1 MKPKTILQKE
11 IVKLSAQ
18 LPVISEKQVSWFHE
32 NMTKYAARS
41 RNSLYCL
48 ECGHKWFD
56 PFVMGS
62 KLLGCT
68 CPNCLVELKM
78 KDAYTPHFSEN
89 MYCSAVTTKGNKQV
103 VRMIYMQK
111 YYSKR
116 EAAKYFHNEVMQHWI
131 EPSGKIT
138 TLSGKVNSMSGYYD
152 NWVWG
157 SKLEVRCESS
167 NLRAR
172 VDINSYCTY
181 PKMSI
186 VPVLKRNGFSGQFY
200 HFSPHR
206 LFQLI
211 LSNNKAETLLKTG
224 QIHLLESMYVNSKR
238 ITDYWKSI
246 CICIRN
252 NYTIFDTSMWFDYLG
267 FLEYFQKDL
276 FNPKYICPDNLKTPH
291 DELLAKKQK
300 IQAEKSR
307 IDTLRKSV
315 EIQKIYTK
323 EKRKFFGLEFI
334 KGNISV
340 NPLKTIAEFYDEG
353 EFMNHCVFHSGY
365 YKKKNSLILS
375 AKINDTPV
383 ETIEISLKPLKI
395 IQARG
400 TGNEITEFHDEI
412 MEIVNSNLYQIS
424 KCK

>member
-11 IVKLSAQ
+11 VTKLSAQ
-18 LPVISEKQVSWFHE
+18 LPTISEKQIYWFHE

-41 RNSLYCL
+41 RHSLYCL
-48 ECGHKWFD
+48 ECGHKWID
-56 PFVMGS
+56 PFVMGTT
-62 KLLGCT
+62 LLGCT
-68 CPNCLVELKM
+68 CPKCKSELKM

-89 MYCSAVTTKGNKQV
+89 MYCSTLTTKGIKQV
-103 VRMIYMQK
+103 VRMIYMTK

-116 EAAKYFHNEVMQHWI
+116 EAAKYFHNEVLQHWI

-138 TLSGKVNSMSGYYD
+138 TLSGKVNSLSGYFD
-152 NWVWG
+152 KWVWG

-181 PKMSI
+181 PKMKI
-186 VPVLKRNGFSGQFY
+186 LPVLKRNGFNGQFY

-206 LFQLI
+206 LFQII
-211 LSNNKAETLLKTG
+211 LSNSKAETLLKTK
-224 QIHLLESMYVNSKR
+224 QIHLLDSMYVNSQR
-238 ITDYWKSI
+238 VTEYWKTI
-246 CICIRN
+246 RICIRN
-252 NYTIFDTSMWFDYLG
+252 NYKVIDASMWFDYLG

-276 FNPKYICPDNLKTPH
+276 FNPKYICPDNLKDAH
-291 DELLAKKQK
+291 DELLQKKKK

-307 IDTLRKSV
+307 IDNLRKSV

-323 EKRKFFGLEFI
+323 EKRKFFGLKFI

-340 NPLKTIAEFYDEG
+340 YPFKTIAEFYDEG

-365 YKKKNSLILS
+365 FKKKNSLILS
-375 AKINDTPV
+375 AKVNDTPV
-383 ETIEISLKPLKI
+383 ETIEICLKPLKI

-400 TGNEITEFHDEI
+400 IGNEITEFHDEI
-412 MEIVNSNLYQIS
+412 MDIVNSNLHQIS

>member
-1 MKPKTILQKE
+1 
-11 IVKLSAQ
+11 
-18 LPVISEKQVSWFHE
+18 
-32 NMTKYAARS
+32 
-41 RNSLYCL
+41 
-48 ECGHKWFD
+48 
-56 PFVMGS
+56 
-62 KLLGCT
+62 
-68 CPNCLVELKM
+68 
-78 KDAYTPHFSEN
+78 
-89 MYCSAVTTKGNKQV
+89 
-103 VRMIYMQK
+103 
-111 YYSKR
+111 
-116 EAAKYFHNEVMQHWI
+116 
-131 EPSGKIT
+131 
-138 TLSGKVNSMSGYYD
+138 
-152 NWVWG
+152 
-157 SKLEVRCESS
+157 
-167 NLRAR
+167 
-172 VDINSYCTY
+172 
-181 PKMSI
+181 
-186 VPVLKRNGFSGQFY
+186 
-200 HFSPHR
+200 
-206 LFQLI
+206 
-211 LSNNKAETLLKTG
+211 
-224 QIHLLESMYVNSKR
+224 MYVNSKR

-252 NYTIFDTSMWFDYLG
+252 NYTIFDASMWFDYLG

-276 FNPKYICPDNLKTPH
+276 FNPKYICPDNLKTQH

-412 MEIVNSNLYQIS
+412 MEIVNSNLYQIDRKS
-424 KCK
+424 VV